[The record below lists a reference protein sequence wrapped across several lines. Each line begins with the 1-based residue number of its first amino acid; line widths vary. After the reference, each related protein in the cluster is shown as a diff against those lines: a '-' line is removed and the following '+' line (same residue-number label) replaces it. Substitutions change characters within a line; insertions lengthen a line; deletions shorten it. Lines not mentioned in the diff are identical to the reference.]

1 MALISG
7 SILVLAVVV
16 FWGVMFLEREIRRQC
31 LKLRE
36 QISQVNDRICS
47 VRGDDEIILGQLS
60 ETTKIVRELDEQ
72 LKRVPEALSR
82 DDEVRLSKSMEEG
95 MANLLQ
101 YAAGR
106 APGVEVRL

>member
-1 MALISG
+1 MTLISG

-16 FWGVMFLEREIRRQC
+16 FFAAIFLEREIQRQGMK
-31 LKLRE
+31 LKE
-36 QISQVNDRICS
+36 QISQVNERVCS
-47 VRGDDEIILGQLS
+47 ARGDAVIILGRLS
-60 ETTKIVRELDEQ
+60 ETTKIVKGLEEQ
-72 LKRVPEALSR
+72 LKRAPETLSR